1 MIRSILRRLDAWW
14 LRLSGRL
21 DTPANDK
28 IIPWVV
34 ALILFIVLAALALAR
49 ARSLEAGTNL
59 AGWTQSAWLISGFEA
74 PESSLFG
81 RNAFADQAAFIL
93 LPIGVLGRWLPISNG
108 LLVLQAAA
116 LAVGVV
122 PVWRLARDTNV
133 LRLSATFVLA
143 LAYCLYPALHNL
155 NLADFHP
162 EALAVPLLLA
172 AARYGVAQRWMWFAV
187 FAILAVACRAD
198 LALAVAGLG
207 AVIIARGN
215 RRAGAI
221 VIGSGVAWA
230 ALSIWV
236 IQPIFSDGVIP
247 HVEAFATFGDGPGS
261 ILWGMVSHPHIVLRE
276 LVTKENFSTLVL
288 LVAPVL
294 FLPVFAP
301 RHFFPVLP
309 LLAFYF
315 IADVPAGAEA
325 APQQLAAATPFI
337 FLATAT
343 ALNRT
348 GRPSMNQ
355 VMVNGRVLGALAIA
369 SVTFFLQD
377 SASSPFETPWT
388 WGGRDRAD
396 LARLAVVER
405 VDADDVAMVAPS
417 VQPLLAERQGLYD
430 LTPDILAEELPDDLV
445 VVIFDVLDLRWDE
458 ELAEELD
465 DRLESEGFTR
475 AYEAG
480 PVVAWSRLFVVT
492 D

>member
-34 ALILFIVLAALALAR
+34 ALLLFISLAALALAR
-49 ARSLEAGTNL
+49 ARSLEAGTGL
-59 AGWTQSAWLISGFEA
+59 AGWTQAAWLISNFEA

-81 RNAFADQAAFIL
+81 RNAFADQAAFVL
-93 LPIGVLGRWLPISNG
+93 LPIGVVARWVPVSNG
-108 LLVLQAAA
+108 LLVLQSAA

-122 PVWRLARDTNV
+122 PVWRLARETNV

-143 LAYCLYPALHNL
+143 LAYCLYPAIHNL

-172 AARYGVAQRWMWFAV
+172 AARYGVAQRWVWFTLFAV
-187 FAILAVACRAD
+187 LAVLCRAD

-207 AVIIARGN
+207 AVIIVRGN

-221 VIGSGVAWA
+221 VIGAGVAWA

-236 IQPIFSDGVIP
+236 IQPGFSDGVIP
-247 HVEAFATFGDGPGS
+247 HVEAFAVFGDGPGG
-261 ILWGMVSHPHIVLRE
+261 ILWGMVSHPHVVLRE
-276 LVTKENFSTLVL
+276 LVTRTNFETVVL
-288 LVAPVL
+288 LLAPVL

-301 RHFFPVLP
+301 RHLFPVAP
-309 LLAFYF
+309 LMALYF
-315 IADVPAGAEA
+315 VADVPADS
-325 APQQLAAATPFI
+325 PQQLAAATPFV

-343 ALNRT
+343 ALNRI
-348 GRPSMNQ
+348 GRPSMSQ
-355 VMVNGRVLGALAIA
+355 VMVPSRVLGALAIA
-369 SVTFFLQD
+369 SVTFFLQYA
-377 SASSPFETPWT
+377 ASSPFETPWQ
-388 WGGRDRAD
+388 WGGRDRDD
-396 LARLAVVER
+396 LARVAVVER
-405 VDADDVAMVAPS
+405 VTDDDVAMVAPS
-417 VQPLLAERQGLYD
+417 VQPLLAEREGLHD
-430 LTPDILAEELPDDLV
+430 LSPDALDEDLPDGLV
-445 VVIFDVLDLRWDE
+445 VVVFDAQDTRWDE

-465 DRLESEGFTR
+465 ERLEEEGFTR

-480 PVVAWSRLFVVT
+480 PVVAWSRLFVGS